1 MKVGELLVQQ
11 LVRLGVTR
19 VIGEVGLVGLPH
31 LKVDD
36 PDLACLLADADGRV
50 GGGLGV
56 ALLAGQLLHIS
67 SQPGGRSPLVTVG
80 SAEEMIAVFVNFRAD
95 TAPATMAVHLDL
107 DLSDDVVAEGEGPP
121 AERQVVLT
129 LDESLADLNLAV
141 VVGPGVVR
149 AGATPGLLSLATAA
163 GVAVLNTWGAKGVFR
178 WDSPFHGGTIG
189 LQERDV
195 ELAGIAEADVVIV
208 SGLDDS
214 ELAIDELG
222 NHTVQEVLP
231 ANLGSLLARWSRGTG
246 EVSSRPPLYDLLARV
261 VVPAYES
268 EATPLTAARAALH
281 LSGARPESGVVV
293 ADPGLAGF
301 WVARAFPTGD
311 PGSVV
316 VPALAV
322 DGFAAAASL
331 LCAVDGRGCLAVT
344 DRFDPV
350 TEAIIDLAESMGV
363 PATLQVWGE
372 RGIRGSTSDHVELC
386 MSQLDSEIAR
396 IDDVAVDLS
405 TDAIELVAGPIRPWR
420 DVLDS

>member
-1 MKVGELLVQQ
+1 MNVGELLVQQ

-19 VIGEVGLVGLPH
+19 VMGEVGLIGLPH
-31 LKVDD
+31 LRVDD

-50 GGGLGV
+50 NGGFGA
-56 ALLAGQLLHIS
+56 ALLSGQLLHIS

-80 SAEEMIAVFVNFRAD
+80 SAEEMLGVLVTLRSD
-95 TAPATMAVHLDL
+95 DAPTTVAVHLDL
-107 DLSDDVVAEGEGPP
+107 DLSDDVGAEGDGPM

-141 VVGPGVVR
+141 IVGPGVVR
-149 AGATPGLLSLATAA
+149 AGATAGLLSLATAA

-178 WDSPFHGGTIG
+178 WDSTFHGGTIG

-195 ELAGIAEADVVIV
+195 VLAGVVEADVVIV

-214 ELAIDELG
+214 ELAIDDLG
-222 NHTVQEVLP
+222 NYTVQEVGP
-231 ANLGSLLARWSRGTG
+231 ANLASLLARWSRRTG
-246 EVSSRPPLYDLLARV
+246 EVSPRPPLYDLLAAL

-268 EATPLTAARAALH
+268 GAMPMTAARAALQ
-281 LSGARPESGVVV
+281 LAGARPDGGVVV
-293 ADPGLAGF
+293 TDPGLAGF

-350 TEAIIDLAESMGV
+350 TEAVIDLAESMEV

-372 RGIRGSTSDHVELC
+372 RGTQGSTSDHVELC
-386 MSQLDSEIAR
+386 AAQLDSESAR

-405 TDAIELVAGPIRPWR
+405 TDEIELVAGPIRPWR